1 MNGVQGR
8 GSAHRRDVAVIG
20 TGIAG
25 MSAAWLLA
33 KSRSVTV
40 YEAAHRIG
48 GHSNTV
54 EVMRDGQRFGVD
66 TCFIVFNAPTYP
78 NLVALFQHL
87 GVATEASNMT
97 FAVSLD
103 GGAFEYA
110 GGTFAGL
117 VAQPANLV
125 RKRFWS
131 MLRQVLRFYAKA
143 PRDLADMGDISLDD
157 YLDREGFGAS
167 FRSDHLYPMAAAIW
181 STPAA
186 DVGDYPAAAFV
197 RFCENHGLLKVTG
210 RPIWRTV
217 MGGSRAYVEK
227 LTEPY
232 RDRILTGTAVT
243 EVRRMADGV
252 YVRDASGGERRF
264 DDVVIATHADQ
275 ALAMLA
281 DPSEDERRLLGAFRY
296 ARNDAV
302 LHTDISLMPKRRAAW
317 SSWNYL
323 SEGGSD
329 DRRLSV
335 TYWMNSLQ
343 RLATKTPVLVTLNP
357 LRDPRPESVLR
368 AETYHH
374 PMFDLAAMQA
384 QRQLWSLQG
393 VRGTWYCGAHFGAG
407 FHEDG
412 LQSGLAVAEDL
423 AGLRRPWTVENE
435 SGRIYHNAH
444 APSAGASRRTEAA
457 A

>member
-1 MNGVQGR
+1 MNGVQDR
-8 GSAHRRDVAVIG
+8 GSTHRRDVAVIG

-33 KSRSVTV
+33 KSRNVTV
-40 YEAAHRIG
+40 FEASDRIG

-54 EVMRDGQRFGVD
+54 SATLDGQQICVD
-66 TCFIVFNAPTYP
+66 TGFIVFNAPTYP
-78 NLVALFQHL
+78 NLVALFDHL
-87 GVATEASNMT
+87 GVATDASNMT

-110 GGTFAGL
+110 GGTLGGL
-117 VAQPANLV
+117 VAQPSNLG
-125 RKRFWS
+125 RPRFWS
-131 MLRQVLRFYAKA
+131 MLREVLRFYARA
-143 PRDLADMGDISLDD
+143 RRDLGSMGDLSLDE
-157 YLDREGFGAS
+157 YLDREGFGTS
-167 FRSDHLYPMAAAIW
+167 FRDDHLYPMAAAIW

-186 DVGDYPAAAFV
+186 DVGDYPAASFV

-217 MGGSRAYVEK
+217 RGGSRAYVER
-227 LTEPY
+227 LTAPY
-232 RDRILTGTAVT
+232 RDQILKGVGVT
-243 EVRRMADGV
+243 EVRRLADGV
-252 YVRDASGGERRF
+252 HVRDTTGAERRF

-281 DPSEDERRLLGAFRY
+281 DPTDDERRLLGAFRY
-296 ARNDAV
+296 ARNEAV
-302 LHTDISLMPKRRAAW
+302 LHTDTSLMPKRRAAW

-323 SEGGSD
+323 REGRSD

-343 RLATKTPVLVTLNP
+343 RLDTETPMLVTLNP
-357 LRDPRPESVLR
+357 LREPRADSVLQV
-368 AETYHH
+368 ETYHH
-374 PMFDLAAMQA
+374 PMFDLAAMTA
-384 QRQLWSLQG
+384 QRQLWTLQG

-423 AGLRRPWTVENE
+423 AGSRRPWTVENE
-435 SGRIYHNAH
+435 SGRIFRTALSRT
-444 APSAGASRRTEAA
+444 SAASRRTEVAA
-457 A
+457 